1 MEKKTQSVV
10 AIGSILVIAVLLGG
24 YFLLTNKRDRS
35 NVDGANGTSVD
46 VNGTNVNIK
55 APGTSVNVRG
65 NGVEINHAEGV
76 SSEKSEIE
84 KKSNTVLIFDSSGSM
99 AATIGGRSKL
109 NIAKDSVGNFVDKL
123 DMATDNLSVVVYG
136 HKGSSNQINKTVS
149 CQGIEEI
156 YRMGA
161 VDASLVKSKIAT
173 FSANGWTP
181 IADSLEKA
189 KAILLASNFLGVA
202 NSVILISD
210 GEETCGGDPIKK
222 ARELCQ
228 SDIKVVTN
236 VIGFNVAGSEEA
248 QLKAVAEAG
257 CGNYYSVSSQQEFDG
272 AFVKIKGNTIDVN
285 DGAGSSVHVD
295 DDTVNVK
302 APDASIDVD
311 GGNVDVDVPGASI
324 QVDDGKVKIDVPGV
338 DIDL

>member
-24 YFLLTNKRDRS
+24 YFLLTNKRERS
-35 NVDGANGTSVD
+35 SVVGVSGNSVSVDGANVS
-46 VNGTNVNIK
+46 IK
-55 APGTSVNVRG
+55 APGISVDVKG
-65 NGVEINHAEGV
+65 NGAEINQAESV

-84 KKSNTVLIFDSSGSM
+84 NKSNTVLVFDSSGSM
-99 AATIGGRSKL
+99 AARIGGKSKL
-109 NIAKDSVGNFVDKL
+109 DIAKESVGTFVDKL
-123 DMATDNLSVVVYG
+123 DTKTDNLSVVVYG
-136 HKGSSNQINKTVS
+136 HKGSSSQVGKLVS

-156 YRMGA
+156 YSMGT
-161 VDASLVKSKIAT
+161 VNASLVKSKIAT

-189 KAILLASNFLGVA
+189 KDILLASNFPGVA

-257 CGNYYSVSSQQEFDG
+257 CGNYYSVNSQQELDG

-295 DDTVNVK
+295 DNNVNVK
-302 APDASIDVD
+302 APDASVDVND
-311 GGNVDVDVPGASI
+311 GNVEVDVPGANI
-324 QVDDGKVKIDVPGV
+324 EVDGDKVKVDVPGV
-338 DIDL
+338 EIDL